1 MQLIIILIPLQG
13 LPALTL
19 RFDALVKALRAE
31 FPDSPARVTY
41 APDAAI
47 MAEEKPQDLMVDS
60 HAAMDSE
67 KARESESIEQ
77 GEVYFSKISVWLN
90 LIFLSVATGSDS

>member
-1 MQLIIILIPLQG
+1 
-13 LPALTL
+13 
-19 RFDALVKALRAE
+19 
-31 FPDSPARVTY
+31 
-41 APDAAI
+41 
-47 MAEEKPQDLMVDS
+47 MAEDKPQDLMVDS

-77 GEVYFSKISVWLN
+77 GDVYFSKISVWLN